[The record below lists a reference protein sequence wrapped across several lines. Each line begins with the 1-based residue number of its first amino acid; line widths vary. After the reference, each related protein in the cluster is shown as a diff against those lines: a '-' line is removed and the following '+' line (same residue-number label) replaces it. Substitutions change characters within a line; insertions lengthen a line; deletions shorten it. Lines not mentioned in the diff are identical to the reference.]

1 MQPFNYTINTG
12 NAVDSFAGGYNRQM
26 GMMANAEEFRKA
38 QKLADAQQ
46 IANEQAI
53 ERQREFAEVAANPTA
68 DKVRRLMIKNPTL
81 HEGLGK
87 AMSSMSDQEKQST
100 LETSYSVLSALEK
113 DHESAALEV
122 VDRQISAAK
131 QSKDADRLQRFEILR
146 NSIQSNPNAVRFML
160 KGAMFA
166 NMGGDKYAEAMSK
179 LEKNDRDAELQPGLV
194 KKGMADASEAEAKA
208 SSAATDAKYA
218 DEKARTDIGNTRSQ
232 IEDRKF
238 DQRIKVMES
247 ALKREDNALKREE
260 LQIKLDEA
268 RMKRDESQRGKVAD
282 YETARASVD
291 NFLDTSARL
300 KKNPMLSRVLGPI
313 EGKFNTA
320 PLSNEAADAVALIDT
335 LKSQAFLSQ
344 VSSMKGTG
352 ALSEKEGAKL
362 ESALTSLSRVQ
373 SEKQFLENLAVAE
386 GILSKVKENAA
397 NRSGVQPKQDE
408 QKSAPVANDALAR
421 LKQKYGVK

>member
-1 MQPFNYTINTG
+1 MQPYNYTINTG
-12 NAVDSFAGGYNRQM
+12 NVGDSFDKGFNRTVSM
-26 GMMANAEEFRKA
+26 GITAAEFQKA

-46 IANEQAI
+46 IANEQAMQK
-53 ERQREFAEVAANPTA
+53 RADFQSAAENPTY
-68 DKVRRLMIKNPTL
+68 DSVRKLMIKYPELSEQFKRSLDTMG
-81 HEGLGK
+81 E
-87 AMSSMSDQEKQST
+87 QRKQG
-100 LETSYSVLSALEK
+100 VLSGAFSVAQALEK
-113 DHESAALEV
+113 GNTEAALKL
-122 VDRQISAAK
+122 VDTAIEAAK
-131 QSKDADRLQRFEILR
+131 NSNDTENEFQFKTTRDMILA
-146 NSIQSNPNAVRFML
+146 NPNAAL
-160 KGAMFA
+160 LSLHGTLYAGL
-166 NMGGDKYAEAMSK
+166 GGDKYAAAR
-179 LEKNDRDAELQPGLV
+179 KNLGDDARAAELQPGLV
-194 KKGMADASEAEAKA
+194 AKGQAAADKEGVE
-208 SSAATDAKYA
+208 AKYA

-238 DQRIKVMES
+238 DQRIKAMES

-386 GILSKVKENAA
+386 DILSKVKENAA